1 MSEKYS
7 TELKASTG
15 FMAKESRMSLLRANW
30 WKLIC
35 IVLIALV
42 TRVLLLQLLPLRSS
56 STFELPLSI
65 ISQKIGMIPTAA
77 IVVTLSYTV
86 IASVLVI
93 IQEGL
98 PNNKFERM
106 ILCSLPYSL
115 IWFMAV
121 LESVSS
127 LGKPFLPEL
136 FIGLSDIV
144 PILIMGIMVSFWVS
158 KDTTRQQVIFH
169 RPKVIS
175 IFIIAFTYFVGR
187 YFLYTFIHINS
198 GYFSQMNATFL
209 WTLAMGLAIG
219 LAYYMLYGG
228 LKGSKP
234 FSRGVWFGCTAFGLY
249 WTLNN
254 FFMPIV
260 FDISFI
266 PVDPP
271 ILNYVY
277 RVIGD
282 AVFVSFGVW
291 IVEKAV

>member
-1 MSEKYS
+1 MAI
-7 TELKASTG
+7 LKQ
-15 FMAKESRMSLLRANW
+15 NW

-35 IVLIALV
+35 IVLITLV

-56 STFELPLSI
+56 STFDLPLSI
-65 ISQKIGMIPTAA
+65 ISQTIGMIPTAA

-86 IASVLVI
+86 IASVLMI

-98 PNNKFERM
+98 PGNKLERM
-106 ILCSLPYSL
+106 ILCGLPYSL
-115 IWFMAV
+115 IWLMGV

-136 FIGLSDIV
+136 FIGLTDIA
-144 PILIMGIMVSFWVS
+144 PILIMGVMVSSWVFRG
-158 KDTTRQQVIFH
+158 TTKQQSISH

-187 YFLYTFIHINS
+187 YFLYTLIHINS
-198 GYFSQMNATFL
+198 GYFSQTNATFL
-209 WTLAMGLAIG
+209 WTLAIGLAIG
-219 LAYYMLYGG
+219 LAYFILHGG
-228 LKGSKP
+228 IKGNNP
-234 FSRGVWFGCTAFGLY
+234 FSRGLWFGCIAFGLY

-266 PVDPP
+266 RLDPP

-277 RVIGD
+277 RIIVD
-282 AVFVSFGVW
+282 VVFVSFGVW
-291 IVEKAV
+291 IVEKAA